1 MACQS
6 TATIPLGD
14 HNDGT
19 ISNISVVDKG
29 SCGCCCKRD
38 CCFSHYTTPNDNNI
52 IEICRNSFYLSSSAV
67 DKKDTAEEDTEK
79 RNGDSNNAA
88 IRLSIDP
95 YGVLNWGTLCQVPK
109 KEFIN
114 ILNHYKYKSIVEL
127 AEDKFEADFTIY
139 AQPYEGIE
147 LYEEKERQGFISALY
162 EKYLE
167 DTGHG
172 EEDNGDGDNN
182 GDGDTVMTDIN
193 NDNGVQLDDFSCEGG
208 YGGGADP
215 DSPPSSSSLHKNAL
229 GEVHVD
235 EGEDF
240 VNEDG
245 MYLLIYI
252 LLSELFVV
260 LMLMKYII
268 LYYDR

>member
-95 YGVLNWGTLCQVPK
+95 YGVLNWGILCQVPK

-114 ILNHYKYKSIVEL
+114 ILNHYKYKSIVVL
-127 AEDKFEADFTIY
+127 AEDKLGGDYTIR
-139 AQPYEGIE
+139 AQPYDIE
-147 LYEEKERQGFISALY
+147 SYEENERQELIRALY

-167 DTGHG
+167 AGHG
-172 EEDNGDGDNN
+172 DEDNGDGENN
-182 GDGDTVMTDIN
+182 GDGDTAMKDIN
-193 NDNGVQLDDFSCEGG
+193 NDNGGQLYDFCEGG
-208 YGGGADP
+208 YGVDGAD
-215 DSPPSSSSLHKNAL
+215 S
-229 GEVHVD
+229 VD

-240 VNEDG
+240 VNDDG
-245 MYLLIYI
+245 MYLFIYYCLSY
-252 LLSELFVV
+252 LLFFSNANIYHPSLH
-260 LMLMKYII
+260 L
-268 LYYDR
+268 